1 MDEKEAGDKPS
12 CTKRITDK
20 NFLKGISTVFRA
32 ILVSLVSGI
41 IFGVINIM
49 VYQVSYIRGVD
60 PDNFISLDH
69 LAFYYPFEV
78 LFQCLSSFLS
88 GILDKKIRLHFT
100 NLIGFIVLD
109 VGFFTL
115 FLSENFYIDILS
127 MILCGIGTGII
138 YYP

>member
-1 MDEKEAGDKPS
+1 MDKKEAGDKPS
-12 CTKRITDK
+12 CIQRITDK
-20 NFLKGISTVFRA
+20 NFLKGISTVFGA
-32 ILVSLVSGI
+32 ILVSLVMGI

-49 VYQVSYIRGVD
+49 VYHVSYIRGVD

-88 GILDKKIRLHFT
+88 EILDTKIGLHFT

-109 VGFFTL
+109 VGFFT
-115 FLSENFYIDILS
+115 
-127 MILCGIGTGII
+127 
-138 YYP
+138 